1 MENIAN
7 IQVIQNIV
15 YIISSVMFILGIK
28 MLGKEAT
35 AVKGNYLS
43 ALAMFSA
50 VGITCLSLDIDIKI
64 ILAGVLLG
72 GLIGSLIAIKVKMTA
87 IPEMVALFNGFGGL
101 ATFLIAWSQFNEPSN
116 SMFQHILIMLTIY
129 IGGITFSGSLIA
141 YGKLSE
147 KLKLGKGSM
156 ITNIFISFFY
166 LSMPALIY
174 VGAEPYLSGFIPQI
188 PSYFAIFLVLTL
200 VAGIGFVMPIG
211 GGDMPVVISL
221 LNSLSGIAAAFAGL
235 LLLNNVLIV
244 AGSLVGASGLIL
256 TIIMAKAMNRT
267 ITNILF
273 VGYASASQANSSEE
287 QGEVKPITPDDA
299 YLILENAS
307 SVLVVPGYGMAVAQ
321 AQHVVREMGELL
333 EENGTEVK
341 YGIHPVAGR
350 MPGHM
355 NVLLAEANVS
365 YDLLAEPDDVNP
377 SMDTIDVAIVIGA
390 NDVVNP
396 SATEEEGSPIY
407 GMPIIEVH
415 NAKTVFVLKRSMSSG
430 FAGVQNPL
438 FFKENTRM
446 LFGDAKALFHDVIV
460 TLGMFSLFSLE
471 INLSIIAAVLT
482 IVGYSMNDTVV
493 IFDRVRENLRKY
505 SDIKIYELTNISIN
519 ETLSRTLLTSITTLL
534 ALLAIY
540 FFGGEILRGFSFA
553 MILGVIF
560 GTYSSIY
567 IANTVLVRLNVTQK
581 TVLREENKD

>member
-1 MENIAN
+1 MENLAN
-7 IQVIQNIV
+7 IQIIQNIV

-50 VGITCLSLDIDIKI
+50 VGITCLSLDIDLKI

-101 ATFLIAWSQFNEPSN
+101 ATFLIAWSQFNEPAN
-116 SMFQHILIMLTIY
+116 SMFQHVLIMLTIY

-174 VGAEPYLSGFIPQI
+174 AVAEPSLSGLIPQL
-188 PSYFAIFLVLTL
+188 PSYFSVFLVLTL
-200 VAGIGFVMPIG
+200 IAGIGFVMPIG

-256 TIIMAKAMNRT
+256 TVIMAKAMNRT
-267 ITNILF
+267 IGNILF
-273 VGYASASQANSSEE
+273 VGYASSNPTSASEE
-287 QGEVKPITPDDA
+287 QGEVKPITSDDA

-407 GMPIIEVH
+407 GMPIIEAH

-438 FFKENTRM
+438 FFRENTRM
-446 LFGDAKALFHDVIV
+446 LFGDAKESIGQIV
-460 TLGMFSLFSLE
+460 AEF
-471 INLSIIAAVLT
+471 
-482 IVGYSMNDTVV
+482 
-493 IFDRVRENLRKY
+493 
-505 SDIKIYELTNISIN
+505 
-519 ETLSRTLLTSITTLL
+519 
-534 ALLAIY
+534 
-540 FFGGEILRGFSFA
+540 
-553 MILGVIF
+553 
-560 GTYSSIY
+560 
-567 IANTVLVRLNVTQK
+567 
-581 TVLREENKD
+581 KD

>member
-1 MENIAN
+1 MENLAN
-7 IQVIQNIV
+7 IQVFQNIV

-50 VGITCLSLDIDIKI
+50 VGITCLSLEIDIKI
-64 ILAGVLLG
+64 ILAGVLVG

-116 SMFQHILIMLTIY
+116 PMFQHALIMLTIY

-174 VGAEPYLSGFIPQI
+174 VVAEPSLSGLIPQV

-273 VGYASASQANSSEE
+273 VGYASVSQASSSEE
-287 QGEVKPITPDDA
+287 QGEVKPITSDDA

-333 EENGTEVK
+333 EENGAEVK

-438 FFKENTRM
+438 FFRENTRM
-446 LFGDAKALFHDVIV
+446 LFGDAKESIGQIV
-460 TLGMFSLFSLE
+460 
-471 INLSIIAAVLT
+471 A
-482 IVGYSMNDTVV
+482 
-493 IFDRVRENLRKY
+493 
-505 SDIKIYELTNISIN
+505 EL
-519 ETLSRTLLTSITTLL
+519 
-534 ALLAIY
+534 
-540 FFGGEILRGFSFA
+540 
-553 MILGVIF
+553 
-560 GTYSSIY
+560 
-567 IANTVLVRLNVTQK
+567 
-581 TVLREENKD
+581 KD

>member
-1 MENIAN
+1 MNMLID
-7 IQVIQNIV
+7 ITIFQNLV
-15 YIISSVMFILGIK
+15 YIVSSVLFILGIK
-28 MLGKEAT
+28 MLGKEST
-35 AVKGNYLS
+35 AVRGNILSSVAMLS
-43 ALAMFSA
+43 AVSVTLID
-50 VGITCLSLDIDIKI
+50 VDIGITIIISAI
-64 ILAGVLLG
+64 ILGA
-72 GLIGSLIAIKVKMTA
+72 LIGSVIALKVKMTA
-87 IPEMVALFNGFGGL
+87 IPEMVALFNGFGGM
-101 ATFLIAWSQFNEPSN
+101 ASFLIAWSQFTDTQPALLQNL
-116 SMFQHILIMLTIY
+116 LIMITIY
-129 IGGITFSGSLIA
+129 IGGITFSGSIVA

-147 KLKLGKGSM
+147 KINLEKGSLV
-156 ITNIFISFFY
+156 TNILVTFFY
-166 LSMPALIY
+166 LSIPALLIMIF
-174 VGAEPYLSGFIPQI
+174 APALSIDSNFI
-188 PSYFAIFLVLTL
+188 FFGFLVLTVL
-200 VAGIGFVMPIG
+200 AGLGFVMPIG

-267 ITNILF
+267 IGNILF
-273 VGYASASQANSSEE
+273 VGYASASSSKSEGE
-287 QGEVKPITPDDA
+287 QGEVKPITAEDA

-321 AQHVVREMGELL
+321 AQHVVRELGELL

-365 YDLLAEPDDVNP
+365 YDQLVEPDDVNP
-377 SMDTIDVAIVIGA
+377 TMDTFDVAVVIGA

-396 SATEEEGSPIY
+396 SATEEPGSPIY

-446 LFGDAKALFHDVIV
+446 LFGDAK
-460 TLGMFSLFSLE
+460 E
-471 INLSIIAAVLT
+471 SI
-482 IVGYSMNDTVV
+482 GTVV
-493 IFDRVRENLRKY
+493 SEF
-505 SDIKIYELTNISIN
+505 
-519 ETLSRTLLTSITTLL
+519 
-534 ALLAIY
+534 
-540 FFGGEILRGFSFA
+540 
-553 MILGVIF
+553 
-560 GTYSSIY
+560 
-567 IANTVLVRLNVTQK
+567 
-581 TVLREENKD
+581 KD

>member
-1 MENIAN
+1 MNMLID
-7 IQVIQNIV
+7 ITIFQNLV
-15 YIISSVMFILGIK
+15 YIVSSVLFILGIK
-28 MLGKEAT
+28 MLGKEST
-35 AVKGNYLS
+35 AVRGNILSSVAMLS
-43 ALAMFSA
+43 AVSVTLID
-50 VGITCLSLDIDIKI
+50 VDIGITIIISAI
-64 ILAGVLLG
+64 ILGA
-72 GLIGSLIAIKVKMTA
+72 LIGSLIALKVKMTA
-87 IPEMVALFNGFGGL
+87 IPEMVALFNGFGGM
-101 ATFLIAWSQFNEPSN
+101 ASFLIAWSQFTDTQPALLQNL
-116 SMFQHILIMLTIY
+116 LIMITIY
-129 IGGITFSGSLIA
+129 IGGITFSGSIVA

-147 KLKLGKGSM
+147 KINLEKGSLV
-156 ITNIFISFFY
+156 TNILVTFFY
-166 LSMPALIY
+166 LSIPALLIMIF
-174 VGAEPYLSGFIPQI
+174 APALSTDSNFI
-188 PSYFAIFLVLTL
+188 FFGFLVLTVL
-200 VAGIGFVMPIG
+200 AGLGFVMPIG

-267 ITNILF
+267 IGNILF
-273 VGYASASQANSSEE
+273 VGYASASSSKSEGE
-287 QGEVKPITPDDA
+287 QGEVKPITAEDA

-321 AQHVVREMGELL
+321 AQHVVRELGELL

-365 YDLLAEPDDVNP
+365 YDLLVEPDDVNP
-377 SMDTIDVAIVIGA
+377 TMDTFDVAVVIGA

-396 SATEEEGSPIY
+396 SATEEPGSPIY

-446 LFGDAKALFHDVIV
+446 LFGDAK
-460 TLGMFSLFSLE
+460 E
-471 INLSIIAAVLT
+471 SI
-482 IVGYSMNDTVV
+482 GTVV
-493 IFDRVRENLRKY
+493 SEF
-505 SDIKIYELTNISIN
+505 
-519 ETLSRTLLTSITTLL
+519 
-534 ALLAIY
+534 
-540 FFGGEILRGFSFA
+540 
-553 MILGVIF
+553 
-560 GTYSSIY
+560 
-567 IANTVLVRLNVTQK
+567 
-581 TVLREENKD
+581 KD

>member
-1 MENIAN
+1 MENLAN

-50 VGITCLSLDIDIKI
+50 VGITCLSLEIDLKI

-116 SMFQHILIMLTIY
+116 SMFQHVLIMLTIY

-147 KLKLGKGSM
+147 KLKLGKGS
-156 ITNIFISFFY
+156 IVTNIFISFFY

-174 VGAEPYLSGFIPQI
+174 VVAEPSLSGLIPQV

-273 VGYASASQANSSEE
+273 VGYASVSQASSSEE
-287 QGEVKPITPDDA
+287 QGEVKPITSDDA

-438 FFKENTRM
+438 FFRENTRM
-446 LFGDAKALFHDVIV
+446 LFGDAKESIGQIV
-460 TLGMFSLFSLE
+460 AEF
-471 INLSIIAAVLT
+471 
-482 IVGYSMNDTVV
+482 
-493 IFDRVRENLRKY
+493 
-505 SDIKIYELTNISIN
+505 
-519 ETLSRTLLTSITTLL
+519 
-534 ALLAIY
+534 
-540 FFGGEILRGFSFA
+540 
-553 MILGVIF
+553 
-560 GTYSSIY
+560 
-567 IANTVLVRLNVTQK
+567 
-581 TVLREENKD
+581 KD

>member
-1 MENIAN
+1 MNMLID
-7 IQVIQNIV
+7 ITIFQNLV
-15 YIISSVMFILGIK
+15 YIVSSVLFILGIK
-28 MLGKEAT
+28 MLGKEST
-35 AVKGNYLS
+35 AVRGNILSSVAMLS
-43 ALAMFSA
+43 AVSVTLID
-50 VGITCLSLDIDIKI
+50 VDIGITIIISAI
-64 ILAGVLLG
+64 ILGA
-72 GLIGSLIAIKVKMTA
+72 LIGSVIALKVKMTA
-87 IPEMVALFNGFGGL
+87 IPEMVALFNGFGGM
-101 ATFLIAWSQFNEPSN
+101 ASFLIAWSQFTDTQPALLQNL
-116 SMFQHILIMLTIY
+116 LIMITIY
-129 IGGITFSGSLIA
+129 IGGITFSGSIVA

-147 KLKLGKGSM
+147 KINLEKGSSV
-156 ITNIFISFFY
+156 TNILVTFFY
-166 LSMPALIY
+166 LSIPALLIMMF
-174 VGAEPYLSGFIPQI
+174 APALSIDSNFI
-188 PSYFAIFLVLTL
+188 FFGFLVLTVL
-200 VAGIGFVMPIG
+200 AGLGFVMPIG

-267 ITNILF
+267 IGNILF
-273 VGYASASQANSSEE
+273 VGYASASSSKSEGE
-287 QGEVKPITPDDA
+287 QGEVKPITAEDA

-321 AQHVVREMGELL
+321 AQHVVRELGELL

-365 YDLLAEPDDVNP
+365 YDLLVEPDDVNP
-377 SMDTIDVAIVIGA
+377 TMDTFDVAVVIGA

-396 SATEEEGSPIY
+396 SATEEPGSPIY

-446 LFGDAKALFHDVIV
+446 LFGDAK
-460 TLGMFSLFSLE
+460 E
-471 INLSIIAAVLT
+471 SI
-482 IVGYSMNDTVV
+482 GTVV
-493 IFDRVRENLRKY
+493 SEF
-505 SDIKIYELTNISIN
+505 
-519 ETLSRTLLTSITTLL
+519 
-534 ALLAIY
+534 
-540 FFGGEILRGFSFA
+540 
-553 MILGVIF
+553 
-560 GTYSSIY
+560 
-567 IANTVLVRLNVTQK
+567 
-581 TVLREENKD
+581 KD